1 MRESAKKFLKKV
13 EKTFKKC
20 LTNEKQCDIIVER
33 RKERSKNRSL
43 KIEQQEE
50 STSIEH
56 GEIHVCV
63 RERNSKILREILLKQ
78 KVKSNQARIE
88 I

>member
-56 GEIHVCV
+56 GNMVCA
-63 RERNSKILREILLKQ
+63 RTELEDSERNTTQTKSKEQ
-78 KVKSNQARIE
+78 SSSD
-88 I
+88 